1 MLFNITHSMPI
12 FGAVINTSFS
22 ALDYDTASWTRY
34 SVKSFNEL
42 LVTLILK
49 IKHKV

>member
-1 MLFNITHSMPI
+1 MLFNITYNMPI
-12 FGAVINTSFS
+12 SGAVINMFFS
-22 ALDYDTASWTRY
+22 ALDYDTTSWTRY